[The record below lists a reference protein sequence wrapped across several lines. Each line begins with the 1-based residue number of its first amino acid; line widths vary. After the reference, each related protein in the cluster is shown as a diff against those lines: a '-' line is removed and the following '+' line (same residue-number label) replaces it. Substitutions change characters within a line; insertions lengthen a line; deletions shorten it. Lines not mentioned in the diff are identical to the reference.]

1 MNVYLI
7 LLVVLCN
14 VICLRASRIMVSLF
28 AIELGAPQYLI
39 GVMIGLYALF
49 PALLAVYAG
58 RLSDRKGPHLPMLG
72 GSAGAVAGMLIPFAV
87 PTMPALAVS
96 AAIPLLQCAEQVVIV
111 SGGPENRAG
120 PKSSHLAQYLANWDI
135 RIERVRTKGRNVEK
149 EIEDTYRDTESDLL
163 VMGAYSRHRLR
174 QLVFGGVTE
183 RMLFGTD
190 LTTLMLHR

>member
-72 GSAGAVAGMLIPFAV
+72 GSAGAVAGTPSTVDQLTLASPDAV
-87 PTMPALAVS
+87 VS
-96 AAIPLLQCAEQVVIV
+96 PPSQMT
-111 SGGPENRAG
+111 RAG
-120 PKSSHLAQYLANWDI
+120 SVTSP
-135 RIERVRTKGRNVEK
+135 GR
-149 EIEDTYRDTESDLL
+149 
-163 VMGAYSRHRLR
+163 A
-174 QLVFGGVTE
+174 
-183 RMLFGTD
+183 
-190 LTTLMLHR
+190 LTTATTSIAS

>member
-96 AAIPLLQCAEQVVIV
+96 AV
-111 SGGPENRAG
+111 
-120 PKSSHLAQYLANWDI
+120 
-135 RIERVRTKGRNVEK
+135 
-149 EIEDTYRDTESDLL
+149 
-163 VMGAYSRHRLR
+163 
-174 QLVFGGVTE
+174 VFGVAFIFYHVAVQN
-183 RMLFGTD
+183 MLGAISSDETWSPNIGPWS
-190 LTTLMLHR
+190 TPAACSSRPGANAARA